1 MEMPSKIYGL
11 LEDCLEAWKN
21 SGMKYYLD
29 YSMSLMSN
37 YHNDAKVI
45 ELKRKYNI

>member
-21 SGMKYYLD
+21 SGMKYYLN
-29 YSMSLMSN
+29 YSIGLMSN
-37 YHNDAKVI
+37 YQNDIKVI
-45 ELKRKYNI
+45 KIKRKYGI